1 MNYSCLHA
9 HTSFCDGSGTV
20 EDFCAAAY
28 KKKLVSL
35 GFSAHA
41 PITKQTGLVTDWHLS
56 DGRFDEYCESVRAA
70 KETWHGKLC
79 VYLGLE
85 VDFIENAVC
94 AADFNRDK
102 LGLDY
107 LIGSV
112 HYVTPSGTVDCSYDE
127 FENLVNNDFGG
138 DAMALADRYWDC
150 MELMLDKG
158 GFDIVGHADIVKKN
172 NNGDRWFSQN
182 DSQYVK
188 RVERVASLIADS
200 GIVTE
205 INTGAMT
212 RYAANEPYPSPQ
224 ILRLLQQKGVPV
236 TINADAHRPEQ
247 LDGFYSEARRLLLET
262 GFTRHCLFQGRVDG
276 KPVWK
281 QEPL

>member
-1 MNYSCLHA
+1 MEYSCLHT
-9 HTSFCDGSGTV
+9 HTSFCDGNGSV

-41 PITKQTGLVTDWHLS
+41 PVTKKTGLVTDWHLG
-56 DGRFDEYCESVRAA
+56 DGRFDEYCRTVRGA
-70 KETWHGKLC
+70 KERWHGKLD

-85 VDFIENAVC
+85 VDFIENAIC
-94 AADFNRDK
+94 AADFNRDR

-112 HYVTPSGTVDCSYDE
+112 HYVTPSGTVDCSPDE
-127 FENLVNNDFGG
+127 FETLVDKDFGG
-138 DAMALADRYWDC
+138 DAMALADRYWDR
-150 MELMLDKG
+150 MELMLGKG

-172 NNGDRWFSQN
+172 NKDNRWFSP
-182 DSQYVK
+182 DDGHYVK
-188 RVERVASLIADS
+188 RIKRIAALIAES
-200 GIVTE
+200 GAVTE
-205 INTGAMT
+205 INSGAMT
-212 RYAANEPYPSPQ
+212 RYAATEPYPSAQ

-247 LDGFYSEARRLLLET
+247 LDGFYGEARRLLLET
-262 GFTRHCLFQGRVDG
+262 GFTSHCLFQGRVDG

>member
-1 MNYSCLHA
+1 
-9 HTSFCDGSGTV
+9 
-20 EDFCAAAY
+20 
-28 KKKLVSL
+28 
-35 GFSAHA
+35 
-41 PITKQTGLVTDWHLS
+41 
-56 DGRFDEYCESVRAA
+56 
-70 KETWHGKLC
+70 
-79 VYLGLE
+79 
-85 VDFIENAVC
+85 DFIENAVC

-112 HYVTPSGTVDCSYDE
+112 HYVTPSGTVDCSSDE
-127 FENLVNNDFGG
+127 FEALVNNDFGG

-150 MELMLDKG
+150 MELMLGKG

-182 DSQYVK
+182 DSHYVK
-188 RVERVASLIADS
+188 RVERIACLIAES

-212 RYAANEPYPSPQ
+212 RYAATEPYPSTQ
-224 ILRLLQQKGVPV
+224 ILRLLQRRGVPV
-236 TINADAHRPEQ
+236 TINSDAHRPEHI
-247 LDGFYSEARRLLLET
+247 DGFYGEARRLLLET

-276 KPVWK
+276 EPVWK
-281 QEPL
+281 QGPL